1 MTEKMLS
8 RLKFYLRYTLG
19 MTRQEIRGV
28 IVLCLLI
35 LLGMLAHAWLQYRER
50 KQVVDYLNPIRFEVI
65 YTRLEG
71 ERKLRQAKMYP
82 KPVYFKANW
91 VPRKQEVWSI
101 DINAADSLA
110 WVALPG
116 IGPGFAKRILK
127 FKAQLGGFFDVNQLK
142 EVYGM
147 DTVWVERYRNRF
159 KIGDGVTR
167 KLYVNRL
174 LWQEFRHPYLPYA
187 QVKVF
192 LNYRKQHGVVRD
204 YAELGQIKLLDMR
217 VWERLRPYLAFDP

>member
-1 MTEKMLS
+1 MFP
-8 RLKFYLRYTLG
+8 RLKYYLRFTLG
-19 MTRQEIRGV
+19 MSRTEIRGV
-28 IVLCLLI
+28 IVLCLLVG
-35 LLGMLAHAWLQYRER
+35 LGMLAHAWVQYRER
-50 KQVVDYLNPIRFEVI
+50 KEVYAFLDPIQFELV
-65 YTRLEG
+65 YTRLE
-71 ERKLRQAKMYP
+71 EHRKVLQAKRHP

-91 VPRKQEVWSI
+91 EPRKQEVWSI

-127 FKAQLGGFFDVNQLK
+127 FKEQLGGFFAVNQLK

-147 DTVWVERYRNRF
+147 DTVWVEHYRSRF
-159 KIGDGVTR
+159 KVGAGVTR

-187 QVKVF
+187 QAKVF
-192 LNYRKQHGVVRD
+192 LTYRKQHGVVRD
-204 YAELGQIKLLDMR
+204 YVELGRINLLDMR